1 MPTKRRKLANGR
13 KRVATPPYADRARE
27 YQELMAQVG
36 LNQLE
41 TGKLFEYAGR
51 TSRRYKRGEG
61 KVPLTALILLRLM
74 ASGKVTK
81 RQVLRASAISA

>member
-1 MPTKRRKLANGR
+1 MIAPKKKPLNGR
-13 KRVATPPYADRARE
+13 KRAVKPYADRARE
-27 YQELMAQVG
+27 YQELMQQVG

-41 TGKLFEYAGR
+41 TGALFEYAGR

-61 KVPLTALILLRLM
+61 KVPITALILLRLM

-81 RQVLRASAISA
+81 RQVMKAGQIQA